1 MEGDGDGEI
10 DGLIDWDIEAL
21 GLTDGDMLADGDMD
35 GDMDADALL
44 PAHTVAKVPSL
55 HSPYTQYQSS
65 VVP

>member
-1 MEGDGDGEI
+1 
-10 DGLIDWDIEAL
+10 
-21 GLTDGDMLADGDMD
+21 MLADGDMD

-55 HSPYTQYQSS
+55 QSPYTQYQSS